1 MRRKFSVASNQHGNQ
16 HPSMS
21 QRLMNE
27 RGFVRLFFPIVLRE
41 GNTTLQENRKDRNI
55 CQFHTLNFNLYINNK
70 RSIIEFDF
78 QISIKLSDLHQ
89 KSAKNFPS
97 NYTPC
102 TWKFRHIY
110 QTCQRAQN
118 RSTYLFQKT
127 NPTRTTLTILRLDR
141 PRLIPN
147 RAQIAIRDLF
157 VLAPT
162 EKKLNTFHPREMRGR
177 SGTGK
182 KAGYPRG
189 GTRMAKSERGK
200 RTRDC
205 NLINPRLEVAQP
217 VDRKRSRSP
226 RNLDRPTRSLWKK
239 GDRSPFIDLP
249 RRSMR
254 PYSPSVRLG

>member
-1 MRRKFSVASNQHGNQ
+1 
-16 HPSMS
+16 
-21 QRLMNE
+21 
-27 RGFVRLFFPIVLRE
+27 
-41 GNTTLQENRKDRNI
+41 
-55 CQFHTLNFNLYINNK
+55 
-70 RSIIEFDF
+70 
-78 QISIKLSDLHQ
+78 
-89 KSAKNFPS
+89 
-97 NYTPC
+97 
-102 TWKFRHIY
+102 
-110 QTCQRAQN
+110 
-118 RSTYLFQKT
+118 
-127 NPTRTTLTILRLDR
+127 
-141 PRLIPN
+141 
-147 RAQIAIRDLF
+147 
-157 VLAPT
+157 
-162 EKKLNTFHPREMRGR
+162 MRGR

-254 PYSPSVRLG
+254 PYSPSVRLGWIFTRAHAPTTFSLLLGFINRDRTYTPASHRRASFEICAREEWRERRRARRVRLGPRARAGGRRSRWARPAVITMQTRMLELFDEFQTRCNADGRKHRLRVRSLYRMFHLSRCRVIGLDASVFIPPSMNY

>member
-1 MRRKFSVASNQHGNQ
+1 
-16 HPSMS
+16 
-21 QRLMNE
+21 
-27 RGFVRLFFPIVLRE
+27 
-41 GNTTLQENRKDRNI
+41 
-55 CQFHTLNFNLYINNK
+55 
-70 RSIIEFDF
+70 
-78 QISIKLSDLHQ
+78 
-89 KSAKNFPS
+89 
-97 NYTPC
+97 
-102 TWKFRHIY
+102 
-110 QTCQRAQN
+110 
-118 RSTYLFQKT
+118 
-127 NPTRTTLTILRLDR
+127 
-141 PRLIPN
+141 
-147 RAQIAIRDLF
+147 
-157 VLAPT
+157 
-162 EKKLNTFHPREMRGR
+162 MRGR

-254 PYSPSVRLG
+254 PYSPSVRLGWIFTRAHAPTTFSLLLGFINRDRTNVHARIAPAFHRLWNMREGGVEEVEESEEGSSWAACASRRKEIALSATGCNYDANADARIIRRISNEM